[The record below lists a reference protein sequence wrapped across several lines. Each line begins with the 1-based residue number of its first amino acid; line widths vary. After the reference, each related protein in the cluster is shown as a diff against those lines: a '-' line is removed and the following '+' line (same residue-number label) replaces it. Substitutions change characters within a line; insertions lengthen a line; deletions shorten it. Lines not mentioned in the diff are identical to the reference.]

1 MRLDRLT
8 SKTREALAGAQQE
21 ATKRG
26 NPELYP
32 EHLLIALLAQTDGVA
47 TPVLQKAGADPKKL
61 RTELEA
67 GLDKMPKVSGG
78 VEPNISRRFREV
90 LTAAWTETE
99 AVKDEYTSAEHVFLA
114 ALSQKDELTKL
125 LTKSGL
131 TRDKLVAAM
140 KEVRGGQR
148 IDDPDAE
155 SKFQSLD
162 KYTRDLTAAAR
173 AGKMDPVIGRDE
185 EIRRVMQVLSRRTKN
200 NPVLIGEPGVG
211 KTAIVE
217 GIAQRIVQGDVP
229 ESLKDKRLL
238 SLDLGALIAGSK
250 FRGDFEERLKAVI
263 KEIESAEGRVILFID
278 ELHTLVGAGKAEG
291 SMDAGNMLKP
301 ALARG
306 ELRCI
311 GATTLAEYQKHI
323 EKDAALARR
332 FQPVFAGEPSV
343 PDTIAILRGLK
354 ERYEVHHGIR
364 IQDSAIVAAAT
375 LSNRYITDRFLPDK
389 AIDLVDEAASKLKME
404 IDSMPQ
410 AIDAVERRL
419 VHSEI
424 ERQAL
429 KKERDESSTKRVA
442 ELDRE
447 IAELSEQKSGMRAQ
461 WLREKEL
468 ITAIRDTKAKVEL
481 LKTDLERAQRATQFE
496 TAARLQYGE
505 IPEAEKAVVAAQER
519 LAELQKD
526 GSFLKEEVTEEDIAS
541 IVSKWTGVPVTKM
554 LESEKQKLLG
564 MEDRL
569 RLRVVGQEEAMTAV
583 ANAVRRSRAGL
594 GEENRP
600 IGSFLF
606 LGPTGVGKTELAK
619 ALAEFLFDDERAL
632 LRIDMSEY
640 MEKHSVSR
648 LVGAPPGYVG
658 YDEGGQLTEPVRRR
672 PYQVI
677 LFDEVEKAHPD
688 VWNVLLQVLD
698 DGRLTDGQG
707 RTVDFKNTV
716 IILTSNV
723 GSVHIQSIDDEERMK
738 KAVMDELRAHFRPEF
753 LNRLDETVVFH
764 RLGRENLRRI
774 VEIQL
779 SRFEKR
785 LAARGLALEISDAA
799 KDLLGN
805 VGYDPTFGA
814 RPLKRAIQRLL
825 ENPLAQELL
834 AGRYLGGDVVIVDVG
849 TGGEL
854 GFGKRTGGAPKPE
867 LAPAT
872 NSPRASA

>member
-1 MRLDRLT
+1 
-8 SKTREALAGAQQE
+8 
-21 ATKRG
+21 
-26 NPELYP
+26 
-32 EHLLIALLAQTDGVA
+32 
-47 TPVLQKAGADPKKL
+47 VL
-61 RTELEA
+61 
-67 GLDKMPKVSGG
+67 
-78 VEPNISRRFREV
+78 
-90 LTAAWTETE
+90 
-99 AVKDEYTSAEHVFLA
+99 
-114 ALSQKDELTKL
+114 
-125 LTKSGL
+125 
-131 TRDKLVAAM
+131 
-140 KEVRGGQR
+140 
-148 IDDPDAE
+148 
-155 SKFQSLD
+155 
-162 KYTRDLTAAAR
+162 
-173 AGKMDPVIGRDE
+173 
-185 EIRRVMQVLSRRTKN
+185 
-200 NPVLIGEPGVG
+200 
-211 KTAIVE
+211 
-217 GIAQRIVQGDVP
+217 
-229 ESLKDKRLL
+229 
-238 SLDLGALIAGSK
+238 
-250 FRGDFEERLKAVI
+250 
-263 KEIESAEGRVILFID
+263 KEIESAEGRVVLFVD

-311 GATTLAEYQKHI
+311 GATTLSEYQKHI

-343 PDTIAILRGLK
+343 ADTIAILRGLK

-364 IQDSAIVAAAT
+364 IQDGAIVAAAS

-404 IDSMPQ
+404 IDSMPHE
-410 AIDAVERRL
+410 IDAVERRL
-419 VHSEI
+419 VHAEV

-429 KKERDESSTKRVA
+429 KKERDEGSTARVL

-447 IAELSEQKSGMRAQ
+447 IAELAEKKNTMRAQ

-468 ITAIRDTKAKVEL
+468 IGAIRSCKARVEQ

-505 IPEAEKAVVAAQER
+505 IPDAEREVTAAQQR
-519 LAELQKD
+519 LAELQRE
-526 GSFLKEEVTEEDIAS
+526 GSFLKEEVTEEDIAA
-541 IVSKWTGVPVTKM
+541 IVSKWTGVPVTRM
-554 LESEKQKLLG
+554 LESERQKLLG

-569 RLRVVGQEEAMTAV
+569 RQRVVGQDAATIAV

-594 GEENRP
+594 GEESRP

-606 LGPTGVGKTELAK
+606 LGPTGVGKTELAR
-619 ALAEFLFDDERAL
+619 ALAEFLFDDERAM
-632 LRIDMSEY
+632 LRLDMSEY

-688 VWNVLLQVLD
+688 IWNVLLQVLD
-698 DGRLTDGQG
+698 DGRLTDAQG

-723 GSVHIQSIDDEERMK
+723 GSAHIQSIDDEDRRRR
-738 KAVMDELRAHFRPEF
+738 AVMEDLRAHFRPEF

-764 RLGRENLRRI
+764 RLDRAQIRRI

-779 SRFEKR
+779 VRFEKR
-785 LAARGLALEISDAA
+785 LGARGLALEISDAA
-799 KDLLGN
+799 KDLLGQ

-814 RPLKRAIQRLL
+814 RPLKRAIQRLI

-834 AGRYLGGDVVIVDVG
+834 AGRYAPGDVVIVDVG
-849 TGGEL
+849 VGGEL
-854 GFGKRTGGAPKPE
+854 GFGKRAGHGNRDE
-867 LAPAT
+867 LAVVPNAPPA
-872 NSPRASA
+872 NA